1 MRIAWSKGSR
11 KRKVGAGISRKKFFK
26 SCSNKNNCYDS
37 DELVTSRVRKET
49 RHLRGGRQRERMGGG
64 MKTPVNGIFLETTD
78 METVDPLCSMSRAR
92 SRQAE
97 AILKI
102 APSGTKRRPR
112 PEGLNRL
119 LRIVEHSGISSYTS
133 RGSTTRSLLS
143 RSTVLLCIP
152 SGSKV

>member
-1 MRIAWSKGSR
+1 
-11 KRKVGAGISRKKFFK
+11 
-26 SCSNKNNCYDS
+26 
-37 DELVTSRVRKET
+37 
-49 RHLRGGRQRERMGGG
+49 
-64 MKTPVNGIFLETTD
+64 MKTPLNGIFLETAD
-78 METVDPLCSMSRAR
+78 METVDPLCSMNRAR

-133 RGSTTRSLLS
+133 RSSTTRSLLS